1 MAAYSQE
8 QLDAVLKLLKE
19 EREAEDE
26 ALARLLQ
33 GEGNRFKLRARPAQR
48 IIIMDM
54 DDDTGSD
61 FEPTKPSSPKRKR
74 ASKKSGNSPKS
85 PKKTKAAK
93 PEPAPTESPVS
104 ESETR
109 PTTARNVP
117 KSPKKKRKAR
127 KTKR

>member
-61 FEPTKPSSPKRKR
+61 FEPTKPSSPKRTR